1 MNHFRICFLKSTN
14 LKTDL
19 NDQVSVLY
27 QCGSLIIQ
35 KKPVH
40 SRMYGKCV
48 SDNHLNYLNISG

>member
-1 MNHFRICFLKSTN
+1 MNHFRICFLKSTH

-40 SRMYGKCV
+40 CMASV
-48 SDNHLNYLNISG
+48 LATITLTTLIFLAN